1 MNEIKIYDIK
11 ELSFITDFS
20 FYIYILLW
28 VLGLLVFF
36 ILIFLLFKKFFNR
49 EKNQR
54 KIYYKIL
61 KEINLE
67 DTKNSAYIITKYVR
81 LLVSNDRE
89 KRLSKE
95 LIEALEPYKYK
106 KSVEPFNKNI
116 KITFE
121 RFMDSVDV

>member
-1 MNEIKIYDIK
+1 MNEIKIHDIK